1 MAAGLEKQYLSLTT
15 RQGAALGV
23 AFCNALAQADRLS
36 GHLSWGCLAE
46 SRQLQSHVRVLAWSR
61 VETTRAALYD
71 FVTRALGDVVARMKD
86 EVANEAAAERV
97 AMFESDLCVK
107 AWVLGR
113 LAESPSAEATQVLL
127 AVFAL
132 APMVDERR
140 LEHLDRAAARE

>member
-1 MAAGLEKQYLSLTT
+1 
-15 RQGAALGV
+15 
-23 AFCNALAQADRLS
+23 
-36 GHLSWGCLAE
+36 
-46 SRQLQSHVRVLAWSR
+46 
-61 VETTRAALYD
+61 
-71 FVTRALGDVVARMKD
+71 MKD
-86 EVANEAAAERV
+86 TDVAPSEAAAERV

-113 LAESPSAEATQVLL
+113 LAQSPSAEASQVLL